1 VHGKLLLNSALTQ
14 YDEFSVGVPIVI
26 EGYWSGDSVAD
37 QIAFSR
43 SRAILVRQYLQNHFH
58 ITPGNLGVV
67 SMKSLPPVGV
77 GHPTWDGICIV
88 IPRGASQ
95 EASSSRTGVALR

>member
-1 VHGKLLLNSALTQ
+1 MFLTE

-26 EGYWSGDSVAD
+26 ERYRSGDSMAD

-58 ITPGNLGVV
+58 IAPGNLGVI
-67 SMKSLPPVGV
+67 SMKNLPPVGV

-88 IPRGASQ
+88 IPRKASQ
-95 EASSSRTGVALR
+95 EVSSSRTGVAFR